1 MRPAT
6 ASGAASASR
15 RPSFPGFHL
24 HLRHLATGLLPD
36 PPEIPP
42 RPHDGK
48 AQGDQGGGVATNA
61 PVDPGTGA
69 LAEAGRHRLLRLPRG
84 ADQHRGTQSLPVPCR
99 QPMGACA
106 PAPQSKGR
114 NDVEADPENSRR
126 VSPQAQDPSSLAK
139 PALRRQTPE
148 VGAEC
153 PNGARSDLCGGMPAM
168 AFPTAMVAQAAAAN
182 GTGWT
187 SLAGI
192 AGYQVVNR
200 SRSVPSRV
208 RVRVCTSR

>member
-1 MRPAT
+1 M
-6 ASGAASASR
+6 
-15 RPSFPGFHL
+15 
-24 HLRHLATGLLPD
+24 
-36 PPEIPP
+36 
-42 RPHDGK
+42 
-48 AQGDQGGGVATNA
+48 
-61 PVDPGTGA
+61 
-69 LAEAGRHRLLRLPRG
+69 AEAGRHRLLRLPRG
-84 ADQHRGTQSLPVPCR
+84 ADQHRGTQSLPVPRR

-114 NDVEADPENSRR
+114 NDVEPDPENSRR

-168 AFPTAMVAQAAAAN
+168 AFPTAMAAQAAAVN
-182 GTGWT
+182 GAGWT
-187 SLAGI
+187 SLAGM

-200 SRSVPSRV
+200 SWSVPSRV
-208 RVRVCTSR
+208 RVRVCRRRWAPFFDHCICCFLAKRRLTTRSTVDSTKAVEMISP